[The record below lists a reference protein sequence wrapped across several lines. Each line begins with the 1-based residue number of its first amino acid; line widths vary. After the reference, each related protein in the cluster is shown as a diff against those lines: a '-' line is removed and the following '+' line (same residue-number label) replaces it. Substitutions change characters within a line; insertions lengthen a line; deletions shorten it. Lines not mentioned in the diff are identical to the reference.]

1 MRLIDAD
8 KLRNGETLC
17 KVFSNPTDEFYGML
31 QLIDAQPTATCWEPF
46 LFDKDGTLMNCPEDE
61 QRIFVCDGK
70 QVWCDLFINEGEDGC
85 WLDGASEEIIE
96 GMAWMPMPEPYKGD
110 KYTTADN
117 IRSMTDEQLAEFLK
131 SYPGLNHLSYKEVL
145 NWLKIEG
152 GGGC

>member
-96 GMAWMPMPEPYKGD
+96 GMAWMPMPELYK
-110 KYTTADN
+110 K
-117 IRSMTDEQLAEFLK
+117 
-131 SYPGLNHLSYKEVL
+131 
-145 NWLKIEG
+145 G
-152 GGGC
+152 GAK